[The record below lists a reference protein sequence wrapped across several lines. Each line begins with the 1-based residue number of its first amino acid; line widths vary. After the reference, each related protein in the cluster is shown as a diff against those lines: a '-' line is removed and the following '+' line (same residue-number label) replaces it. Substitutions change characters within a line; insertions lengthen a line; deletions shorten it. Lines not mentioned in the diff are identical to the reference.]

1 MGKSISHKFEDETPD
16 AKALWFQSLP
26 LEERMDM
33 LCMFTDMI
41 LEANPRAA
49 EHRHAKS
56 TTGTVKVLKR
66 A

>member
-1 MGKSISHKFEDETPD
+1 MGKGISHSFEDETPD

-41 LEANPRAA
+41 IEANPQIA
-49 EHRHAKS
+49 EHRILQLKAFEIIP
-56 TTGTVKVLKR
+56 TG
-66 A
+66 